1 MELHTCCSDFHREC
15 VQRYSITSLIKAQAQ
30 DFSLHTEKAVP
41 KGISNTQRLETYNV
55 RLEIMRKW
63 RRRKCRQGSSKN
75 KPRNGRM
82 NMERMASDPLPFSP
96 VPSRACTHT
105 QVSSSQQPEDQKR
118 LHVEAVLTLR
128 SQTSLRCYCDDL
140 PRKSNTYNSRK
151 EFYLWAFSLLPS
163 RDQCKTKGRE
173 KMAPKKKKK
182 PTSEKF

>member
-75 KPRNGRM
+75 KPRNGRV

-173 KMAPKKKKK
+173 KMAPKKKKN

>member
-1 MELHTCCSDFHREC
+1 
-15 VQRYSITSLIKAQAQ
+15 
-30 DFSLHTEKAVP
+30 
-41 KGISNTQRLETYNV
+41 
-55 RLEIMRKW
+55 
-63 RRRKCRQGSSKN
+63 
-75 KPRNGRM
+75 
-82 NMERMASDPLPFSP
+82 MERMASDPLPFSP

-173 KMAPKKKKK
+173 KMAPKKKKN
-182 PTSEKF
+182 PTSEEFWSGENAEGGFTLELGITYCPETREGIRTCCRWQLLPTDAQITMSRMRRCEAIEETFPASRKFSFSLTLLRPI